1 MIQKAADQL
10 RRSNKTVVLTGAG
23 MSTESQIPD
32 FRSES
37 GWWQK
42 VDPMKLATIEAI
54 ESNYDQVHAFYE
66 ARLRALEKA
75 KPNRGH
81 LILADWEK
89 AGMID
94 AVATQNVDGLHQ
106 AAGSQTVFA
115 LHGNI
120 HKIRCHR
127 CQKEQPLEAFL
138 MKQDCTFCSGP
149 LRPGVVL
156 FGEILPQDAW
166 QKALHAIE
174 EADVV
179 LVIGTS
185 LEVYPVNQL
194 PAMTSGKTIYLNQEI
209 SQTVHHFDIVI
220 EGSAGE
226 ILDEIN
232 ESL

>member
-1 MIQKAADQL
+1 MIQEAAEQI
-10 RRSNKTVVLTGAG
+10 RRSQKTVVLTGAG

-37 GWWQK
+37 GWWQQ
-42 VDPMKLATIEAI
+42 VDPMSLATIEAI
-54 ESNYDQVHAFYE
+54 ETNYDQVHAFYE
-66 ARLRALEKA
+66 ARLKALQKA
-75 KPNRGH
+75 TPNRGH

-106 AAGSQTVFA
+106 AAGSQTVYA

-120 HKIRCHR
+120 RQIRCHR
-127 CQKEQPLEAFL
+127 CQVQQSLDAFHAKEA
-138 MKQDCTFCSGP
+138 CHICGGP

-156 FGEILPQDAW
+156 FGEMLPQEAW
-166 QKALHAIE
+166 HNALAEIE
-174 EADVV
+174 QADVV

-194 PAMTSGKTIYLNQEI
+194 PGMTSGTTIYLNQEI
-209 SQTVHHFDIVI
+209 TQNVHHFDLVI

-226 ILDEIN
+226 ALREIDAR
-232 ESL
+232 L